1 MRPLSGILLGAA
13 VAVVLASAGYF
24 LVAER
29 RTEGAAGPGAPP
41 ALSTDPGA
49 AGGGGDA
56 SANVDPAPAR
66 PTEEEVAAWR
76 DVAAADVI
84 EAYAWFLDAYPGSGL
99 AASARARFEA
109 LGGVEALRSRETAA
123 MADDREPEAASPDPD
138 PEAALRAQLAPADI
152 AFNRPERMRYREA
165 EKVELALSPQGA
177 GVAPDAHLSDD
188 LRGEIRTV
196 EGVDYALRMQA
207 TLSGPD
213 FEISPAGP
221 QARTVLAD
229 RPTLWSWTVRPVTH
243 GPGKVLTLRVEAVLS
258 RDGRD
263 LPPVEIETFSERIVV
278 EVGFFDRAVEWA
290 DKVKALHA
298 TIAGVGTTLVGV
310 GFWLWRN
317 RRGGRSGPP
326 APGEAGDGAAPPRR
340 GRLSFLRATPGRS
353 SRR

>member
-13 VAVVLASAGYF
+13 VAAILAAAVYF
-24 LVAER
+24 FVAER
-29 RTEGAAGPGAPP
+29 RAEISAGPGAPP
-41 ALSTDPGA
+41 ALSPGPDPGA
-49 AGGGGDA
+49 AVGGDDG
-56 SANVDPAPAR
+56 SAGVVPER
-66 PTEEEVAAWR
+66 PTGEEASAWR

-84 EAYAWFLDAYPGSGL
+84 EAYAWFLDAYPGSAL
-99 AASARARFEA
+99 AVSARARFEA
-109 LGGVEALRSRETAA
+109 LGGVEALRSREAAA
-123 MADDREPEAASPDPD
+123 MANDREPEVVSPD

-152 AFNRPERMRYREA
+152 AFNSPGRMQYREA
-165 EKVELALSPQGA
+165 EKVELVLSPQSA
-177 GVAPDAHLSDD
+177 GVAPDARLSDD

-213 FEISPAGP
+213 FEISPSGP

-229 RPTLWSWTVRPVTH
+229 RPTLWTWTVRPVTH

-278 EVGFFDRAVEWA
+278 DVGFFDRAVELA

-317 RRGGRSGPP
+317 RRGGRSAPP
-326 APGEAGDGAAPPRR
+326 APGEDADAAAPPRR

>member
-1 MRPLSGILLGAA
+1 MMRPLSGILLGAA
-13 VAVVLASAGYF
+13 VAAVLAAAAYL

-29 RTEGAAGPGAPP
+29 RAEVSAGSGAPP
-41 ALSTDPGA
+41 ALSPDPGA
-49 AGGGGDA
+49 AASGGDGSA
-56 SANVDPAPAR
+56 SVAPAR
-66 PTEEEVAAWR
+66 PTEEEAAAWR

-99 AASARARFEA
+99 ATTARARFDA

-123 MADDREPEAASPDPD
+123 MAGDHEPEAAAPD
-138 PEAALRAQLAPADI
+138 PEAALRAQFAPADI

-165 EKVELALSPQGA
+165 EKVELALSPQSA
-177 GVAPDAHLSDD
+177 GVAPDARLSDD
-188 LRGEIRTV
+188 LRGEIHTV

-213 FEISPAGP
+213 FEISPSGP

-229 RPTLWSWTVRPVTH
+229 RPTLWAWTVRPATH

-263 LPPVEIETFSERIVV
+263 LPPVEIETFSERIIVD
-278 EVGFFDRAVEWA
+278 VGFFDRAVEVA

-326 APGEAGDGAAPPRR
+326 APGEDASGAAPARR